1 MEMYD
6 CVLCEKSFIGYG
18 NNPAPLNT
26 SDGAKCCDGC
36 NVTKVIPARLDPYF
50 ETLQAVQKGMDKT
63 NEHLQEARECA
74 YDIVTD
80 LRRKQFKRW
89 TDEQIDV
96 FVRVLASELDI
107 KNRIS

>member
-6 CVLCEKSFIGYG
+6 CVLCDKSFIGYG

-36 NVTKVIPARLDPYF
+36 NMTKVIPARLDPF
-50 ETLQAVQKGMDKT
+50 FDTLQAVQKGMDKT
-63 NEHLQEARECA
+63 NDHLQEARECA

-107 KNRIS
+107 KNRIL